1 MTNKLYGLILAGGRG
16 ERLRPLT
23 NDRPKPMVEIM
34 GIPIIEYQ
42 VRWMKSHGITD
53 VVFLCG
59 YLGQKIFDH
68 FWDGSNFEITAHYS
82 YEDSPLGRGGAVK
95 KGFSIIP
102 DKISTVLVTN
112 GDVLTNQNLDT
123 MLNFHVTKSSTATVM
138 TVPHPNRY
146 GLVESDNSGNII
158 KFSEKGNL
166 PIYINSGIY
175 FFERSICD
183 LLPDIGD
190 HETKTFPEL
199 VKSPKISSFSSNA
212 FWKSIETQKD
222 LSEVADKVKTGK
234 ISLKPLN
241 RKC

>member
-42 VRWMKSHGITD
+42 VSWMKSQGITD

-59 YLGQKIFDH
+59 YLGEKIFAH
-68 FWDGSNFEITAHYS
+68 FGDGSDFEITAHYS
-82 YEDSPLGRGGAVK
+82 YEDNPLGRGGAVK
-95 KGFSIIP
+95 KGFSMIP
-102 DKISTVLVTN
+102 NEITTVLVTN
-112 GDVLTNQNLDT
+112 GDVLSNQNLDT
-123 MLNFHVTKSSTATVM
+123 LLDFHVTRSSTATVM
-138 TVPHPNRY
+138 TVLHPNRY
-146 GLVESDNSGNII
+146 GLVESDSSGNII

-175 FFERSICD
+175 FFERSICN

-190 HETKTFPEL
+190 HETTTFPKL
-199 VKSPKISSFSSNA
+199 VKSRKISSFSSNA
-212 FWKSIETQKD
+212 FWTSIETQKD
-222 LSEVADKVKTGK
+222 LIEIAAKIKTGK
-234 ISLKPLN
+234 VSLKPLK
-241 RKC
+241 RK